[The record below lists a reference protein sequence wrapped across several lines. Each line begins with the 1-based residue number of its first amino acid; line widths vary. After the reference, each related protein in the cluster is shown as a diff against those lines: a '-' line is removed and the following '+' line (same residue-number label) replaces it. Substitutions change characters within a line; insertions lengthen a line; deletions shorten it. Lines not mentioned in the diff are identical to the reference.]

1 MRSGT
6 DEDKDQKERKKR
18 KRREKFSLDIY
29 IIQLEFLVNEYDL
42 NK

>member
-18 KRREKFSLDIY
+18 KRREKFSLDTY